1 MTALRGIA
9 TTAAVAVLLSID
21 GEAHRLDE
29 YLQAA
34 RLSLVREGAALELDL
49 TPGVA
54 VASEIIAT
62 IDRDADAAISPEEAR
77 AYGQAVMADVR
88 LTLDGHPV
96 DVRLDRVE
104 IPSAA
109 DLRAGLGT
117 IAVRASGSADRL
129 GAGRHSLHFQN
140 NHHPGG
146 AAYLINA
153 LAPDDPAI
161 RVVGQR
167 RDPIQREGRIEYRDR
182 FVAGSSLVLAVRPRG
197 VLPQAA
203 RVPLPEGAGRVA
215 APAGCG
221 DEPLLS

>member
-1 MTALRGIA
+1 M
-9 TTAAVAVLLSID
+9 LLSID

-167 RDPIQREGRIEYRDR
+167 RDPIQREGRIEYEI
-182 FVAGSSLVLAVRPRG
+182 GSSP
-197 VLPQAA
+197 AA
-203 RVPLPEGAGRVA
+203 RWFWLFALVACFPRQLASLFRKVRVA
-215 APAGCG
+215 WPRRPAAAT
-221 DEPLLS
+221 SRS